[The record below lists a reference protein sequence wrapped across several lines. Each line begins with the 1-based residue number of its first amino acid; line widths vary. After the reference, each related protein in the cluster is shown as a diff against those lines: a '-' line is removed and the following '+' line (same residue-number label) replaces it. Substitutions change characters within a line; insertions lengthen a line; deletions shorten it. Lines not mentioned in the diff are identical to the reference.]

1 MNIDLLS
8 KMVAELI
15 LDNDEVSLPG
25 LGVFVAEMVPA
36 SFSDKGYTINPPY
49 RRLSFRQKQEN
60 DTLLVDLYADSNRLA
75 PKDAASI
82 LGKFLG
88 ELKENLIE
96 KKTVVFP
103 GLGRLRATRENNFFF
118 VPDENLNIYP
128 EGFWMKSLSL
138 KTHEETAEEI
148 ASAVE
153 SLGDMLAAASAVV
166 APSEPVSAPSE
177 PVTEPEIKSVSL
189 PEPELPEPVQAVEEK
204 PSEGVKAQE
213 PINPEPAIPEP
224 VQAVEVKPSEEV
236 KAQEPIIP
244 EPAIPEPTI
253 PESVR
258 VEPVKEEPVKAE
270 PVKSEPVKSEPKPE
284 KITKPMPQWLRTSIA
299 ATLATIGTV
308 AAALILFVA
317 VSRVSPGSTDKLLYT
332 AEELEILNYP
342 ID

>member
-128 EGFWMKSLSL
+128 EGFWMQSLSL

-166 APSEPVSAPSE
+166 ASSEPVSAPFE
-177 PVTEPEIKSVSL
+177 PVKEPKIKSVPS
-189 PEPELPEPVQAVEEK
+189 PEPEL
-204 PSEGVKAQE
+204 
-213 PINPEPAIPEP
+213 PEP

-253 PESVR
+253 PESVK

-270 PVKSEPVKSEPKPE
+270 PVKTEPLKAEPVKPEPKPE
-284 KITKPMPQWLRTSIA
+284 KIRKPMPQWARTSIA

-308 AAALILFVA
+308 AAALVLFVA
-317 VSRVSPGSTDKLLYT
+317 VSRLSPGSTDKLLYT

-342 ID
+342 LD

>member
-60 DTLLVDLYADSNRLA
+60 DSLLVDLYADSNRLA

-166 APSEPVSAPSE
+166 APSELVSAPSE

-189 PEPELPEPVQAVEEK
+189 PEPELPEPVQTVEEVPSEEDSIVPEPVQAVEEK
-204 PSEGVKAQE
+204 PSEA
-213 PINPEPAIPEP
+213 
-224 VQAVEVKPSEEV
+224 V

-253 PESVR
+253 PESVK
-258 VEPVKEEPVKAE
+258 VESVKEEPVKAE
-270 PVKSEPVKSEPKPE
+270 PVKPEPKPE
-284 KITKPMPQWLRTSIA
+284 QIRKPMPQWARTVIA

>member
-49 RRLSFRQKQEN
+49 RRLSFRQKSEN
-60 DTLLVDLYADSNRLA
+60 DNLLVDLYADTNRLT
-75 PKDAASI
+75 PKDAESI
-82 LGKFLG
+82 LTKFLVG
-88 ELKENLIE
+88 LKKTLIE

-128 EGFWMKSLSL
+128 EGFWMESLSL

-177 PVTEPEIKSVSL
+177 PVTEPEIKSVPS
-189 PEPELPEPVQAVEEK
+189 PEPELPEPVQAVEE
-204 PSEGVKAQE
+204 
-213 PINPEPAIPEP
+213 
-224 VQAVEVKPSEEV
+224 KPSEEV

-253 PESVR
+253 PESVK

-270 PVKSEPVKSEPKPE
+270 PVKPEPRPE
-284 KITKPMPQWLRTSIA
+284 KISKPMPQWARTTLA

-308 AAALILFVA
+308 AAALILFA
-317 VSRVSPGSTDKLLYT
+317 AASRISPGSTDKLLYT

-342 ID
+342 LD

>member
-75 PKDAASI
+75 PNDAASI

-177 PVTEPEIKSVSL
+177 PVTEPKIKSVPS
-189 PEPELPEPVQAVEEK
+189 PEPELPEPVQTVEEVS
-204 PSEGVKAQE
+204 SEEDSIVS
-213 PINPEPAIPEP
+213 EP

-253 PESVR
+253 PESVK

-270 PVKSEPVKSEPKPE
+270 PVKPEPVKAEPVKPEPRPE
-284 KITKPMPQWLRTSIA
+284 KIRKPMPQWARTAIA

-342 ID
+342 LD

>member
-177 PVTEPEIKSVSL
+177 PVTEPEIKSVPS
-189 PEPELPEPVQAVEEK
+189 PEPELPEPVQTVEEV
-204 PSEGVKAQE
+204 PSEEDSIVS
-213 PINPEPAIPEP
+213 EP

-236 KAQEPIIP
+236 KAQESIIP
-244 EPAIPEPTI
+244 EPAIPESTI
-253 PESVR
+253 PESVK
-258 VEPVKEEPVKAE
+258 VEPVKEEPVKPEPVKPEPVKAE
-270 PVKSEPVKSEPKPE
+270 PVKPEPRPE
-284 KITKPMPQWLRTSIA
+284 KIRKPMPQWARTAIA

-342 ID
+342 LD

>member
-25 LGVFVAEMVPA
+25 IGVFVAEMVPA

-60 DTLLVDLYADSNRLA
+60 DTLLVDLYADTNRLT
-75 PKDAASI
+75 PKDAGSI

-88 ELKENLIE
+88 ELREILIE

-103 GLGRLRATRENNFFF
+103 GLGRLRATKENNFFF

-128 EGFWMKSLSL
+128 EGFWMQSLSL

-153 SLGDMLAAASAVV
+153 SLGDMLAASV
-166 APSEPVSAPSE
+166 AAPVEAPVAAEPVVE
-177 PVTEPEIKSVSL
+177 EIQ
-189 PEPELPEPVQAVEEK
+189 EQIEAPEPVVEE
-204 PSEGVKAQE
+204 A
-213 PINPEPAIPEP
+213 PEP
-224 VQAVEVKPSEEV
+224 VEEPAPVVEENPAVEIKP
-236 KAQEPIIP
+236 
-244 EPAIPEPTI
+244 
-253 PESVR
+253 
-258 VEPVKEEPVKAE
+258 
-270 PVKSEPVKSEPKPE
+270 EPKPV
-284 KITKPMPQWLRTSIA
+284 KPIPKKERKPIPSWARTTIA
-299 ATLATIGTV
+299 ATLATVGTV
-308 AAALILFVA
+308 AAALILFIA
-317 VSRVSPGSTDKLLYT
+317 VSRINPGSTDKLLYS

-342 ID
+342 LD

>member
-189 PEPELPEPVQAVEEK
+189 PEPELPEPVQTAEEVS
-204 PSEGVKAQE
+204 SEEDSIV
-213 PINPEPAIPEP
+213 PEP

-253 PESVR
+253 PEQ
-258 VEPVKEEPVKAE
+258 VKAE
-270 PVKSEPVKSEPKPE
+270 PVKTEPLKAEPVKPEPKPE
-284 KITKPMPQWLRTSIA
+284 KIRKPMPQWTRTAIA

>member
-60 DTLLVDLYADSNRLA
+60 DSLLVDLYADSNRLA

-177 PVTEPEIKSVSL
+177 PVKEPKIKSVPS
-189 PEPELPEPVQAVEEK
+189 PEPEL
-204 PSEGVKAQE
+204 
-213 PINPEPAIPEP
+213 PEP

-253 PESVR
+253 PESVK

-270 PVKSEPVKSEPKPE
+270 PVKTEPLKAEPVKPEPKPE
-284 KITKPMPQWLRTSIA
+284 KIRKPMPQWARTSIA

-308 AAALILFVA
+308 AAALVLFVA
-317 VSRVSPGSTDKLLYT
+317 VSRLSPGSTDKLLYT
-332 AEELEILNYP
+332 VEELEILNYP

>member
-189 PEPELPEPVQAVEEK
+189 PEPELPEPVQAVE
-204 PSEGVKAQE
+204 
-213 PINPEPAIPEP
+213 
-224 VQAVEVKPSEEV
+224 VKPSEEV

-253 PESVR
+253 PESVK
-258 VEPVKEEPVKAE
+258 VEPVKEEPVITE
-270 PVKSEPVKSEPKPE
+270 PVKSEPVKSEPVKPEPRPE
-284 KITKPMPQWLRTSIA
+284 KIRKPMPQWARTAIA